1 MAKTPWRCSQCGT
14 VNEPVANS
22 CRTCGRWPSLFDLQD
37 SAVGEAD
44 VAEDE
49 PEYGGRRY
57 EYEDAVESYEPEYA
71 AESYEPD
78 ATDASAFPP
87 TVAGEPDEA
96 AERGRRGAGT
106 RRLVRLVI
114 PVGVLLYFLISSYF
128 SSR

>member
-14 VNEPVANS
+14 VNEPAANS

-37 SAVGEAD
+37 NAVGEMD
-44 VAEDE
+44 VADGE
-49 PEYGGRRY
+49 PDYGTERY
-57 EYEDAVESYEPEYA
+57 EPEDAVESYEPEY
-71 AESYEPD
+71 ESYEAD